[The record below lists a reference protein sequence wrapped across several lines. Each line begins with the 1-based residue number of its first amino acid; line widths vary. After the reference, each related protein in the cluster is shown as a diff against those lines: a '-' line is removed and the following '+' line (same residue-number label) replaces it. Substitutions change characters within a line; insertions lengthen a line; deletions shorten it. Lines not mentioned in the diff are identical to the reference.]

1 MRAFAA
7 DVPDAT
13 NVSGTPDGQGGG
25 TPARSPSEVNLAR
38 LRWRCRRGMRELD
51 VLLTRYLDRVWP
63 TASPAERDA
72 FLQLVELQDPD
83 LFGYLVGR
91 TPPVEESL
99 RAVVACIRRLEP

>member
-1 MRAFAA
+1 M
-7 DVPDAT
+7 
-13 NVSGTPDGQGGG
+13 
-25 TPARSPSEVNLAR
+25 AR

-51 VLLTRYLDRVWP
+51 VMLGRYLDRVWA

-91 TPPVEESL
+91 AAPAEESQ
-99 RAVVACIRRLEP
+99 RAIIACIRRLEP